1 MPTQSAN
8 VISDINCPGSPL
20 RHAARLFGPSA
31 SARITARLRTGVLD
45 RALAAGADP
54 AASPQIAARTAQLG
68 STLMRTRI
76 ADGLERLAL
85 SADKPRSRLRILPSR
100 AAMLGNRSE
109 MLELA
114 EILRQDRP
122 LYARGVAMLRVIL
135 TDGTG
140 PAYTDQ
146 RGDAL
151 ASQLQ
156 VARASLSS

>member
-1 MPTQSAN
+1 
-8 VISDINCPGSPL
+8 
-20 RHAARLFGPSA
+20 
-31 SARITARLRTGVLD
+31 VLD

-54 AASPQIAARTAQLG
+54 AASRQIAARTAQLG

-76 ADGLERLAL
+76 ADQLERLAL

-114 EILRQDRP
+114 DILRQDRP
-122 LYARGVAMLRVIL
+122 LYARGVAMLKVIL

-146 RGDAL
+146 RGGAL
-151 ASQLQ
+151 ARQLQ
-156 VARASLSS
+156 VARASLTS

>member
-20 RHAARLFGPSA
+20 RDAARLFGPSVP
-31 SARITARLRTGVLD
+31 ARITARLRAGVLD

-54 AASPQIAARTAQLG
+54 AASPQIAARTAKLG

-76 ADGLERLAL
+76 AEGLERLAL

-114 EILRQDRP
+114 DILRQNRP
-122 LYARGVAMLRVIL
+122 LYARGVAMLKVIL

-140 PAYTDQ
+140 PAYTD
-146 RGDAL
+146 
-151 ASQLQ
+151 
-156 VARASLSS
+156 